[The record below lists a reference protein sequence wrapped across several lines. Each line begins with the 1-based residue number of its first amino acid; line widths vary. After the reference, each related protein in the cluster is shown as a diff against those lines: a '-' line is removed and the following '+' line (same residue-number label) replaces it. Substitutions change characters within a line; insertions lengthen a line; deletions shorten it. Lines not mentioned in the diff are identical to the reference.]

1 MANPLN
7 PKRDTNKNERVL
19 IMQGGGSLGA
29 YECGVYKAFTK
40 HNIRFDI
47 VAGTSIGAV
56 NAAIIVG
63 SNDSDPSRNLEE
75 FWLTVAEKTIPSFI
89 PDKLRS
95 ELSVIYGFVYG
106 NKNIFQPRWSF
117 PPEIL
122 YYYFNSPFLYDI
134 KPLKETLTK
143 FVNFDKIN
151 EWYRSQSSSG
161 SAARIEKAAERREHP
176 PRLIMTCTDIKKGES
191 VRFDS
196 DRTEIDAGQVIAC
209 TGYPFYAVSWVEK
222 NGQYLWDGSLLSNT
236 PLKEVYR
243 ASPSTS
249 KLVYIANLFPKTQ
262 TDLPSNLFGAWHR
275 ARDILFS
282 DKTTE
287 SRALDTSKVLSK
299 CMNLIRQTLDLLGN
313 NDGNNDMRQ
322 IISQI
327 EEEYQEIVSHQ
338 GLIVED
344 MIQVERT
351 ERIHYLFEDADFSFL
366 TIKELI
372 RQGEADAEKVLREKT
387 PS

>member
-1 MANPLN
+1 MTNILDPQ
-7 PKRDTNKNERVL
+7 RGTNKHERVL

-29 YECGVYKAFTK
+29 YECGVYKALVK
-40 HNIRFDI
+40 HNIRFDV

-63 SNDSDPSRNLEE
+63 SKDSDSSRNLEE
-75 FWLTVAEKTIPSFI
+75 FWLTVAENTIPSFI

-95 ELSVIYGFVYG
+95 ELSVLYGFVYG
-106 NKNIFQPRWSF
+106 NKNIFQPRWSY

-122 YYYFNSPFLYDI
+122 YYYFNSPFLYEI
-134 KPLKETLTK
+134 KPLEDTLTK

-151 EWYRSQSSSG
+151 EWYRSQLSSG
-161 SAARIEKAAERREHP
+161 SARNERAGERRKHR

-209 TGYPFYAVSWVEK
+209 TGYPFYSVSWVEK

-236 PLKEVYR
+236 PLKEVYL
-243 ASPSTS
+243 ASPSTR
-249 KLVYIANLFPKTQ
+249 KLVYITNLFPKTQ

-287 SRALDTSKVLSK
+287 SRALDTSKVVSK
-299 CMNLIRQTLDLLGN
+299 CMKLIRQMIDLLDN
-313 NDGNNDMRQ
+313 TNADKDRKQ
-322 IISQI
+322 IITQI
-327 EEEYQEIVSHQ
+327 EQEYQEIVSHQ

-344 MIQVERT
+344 MIQVERK

-372 RQGEADAEKVLREKT
+372 RQGEADAEKVLREKA
-387 PS
+387 PN